1 MMDKNSVIY
10 IAGGK
15 GVAGNAIV
23 RNLEESGYHNLLV
36 PSHDELNLMNQQEV
50 DGFFERYR
58 PEYVFFTAAKMGSIV
73 YRNQHPADIL
83 NHNLLMQT
91 NVLSAAHQYLV
102 KKLLFMS
109 SDFIYPNTESGI
121 LCESDFLTN
130 IPGQKDL
137 PYSLAK
143 ITGIKLCDFYR
154 QQYGDNFFT
163 VVPCAFFGE
172 NSSFDLQRAS
182 VVAALIKRFHDA
194 KVAEAEELVLW
205 GSGKPVKEFLY
216 SDDIA
221 SACLFLM
228 EHYDDGGLVNIGSG
242 DGGHTIMETAQ
253 IIRRVVGFKGEISC
267 DLSKPDG
274 IMRRVMNSTKL
285 KELGW
290 TPKYTL
296 EEAVTNMYEYFLT
309 ITKELH

>member
-1 MMDKNSVIY
+1 MDQNSTIY

-15 GVAGNAIV
+15 GVAGSAIA
-23 RNLEESGYHNLLV
+23 RHLSAKGYQNILT
-36 PSHDELNLMNQQEV
+36 PSHEELDLNSQQEV
-50 DGFFERYR
+50 DAFFERFR

-73 YRNQHPADIL
+73 YRNEHPADIL
-83 NHNLLMQT
+83 NQNLLMQT
-91 NVLSAAHQYLV
+91 NVLNAAHRYQV

-109 SDFIYPNTESGI
+109 SDFVYPHTDNGV
-121 LCESDFLTN
+121 LCESDFLTDL
-130 IPGQKDL
+130 PAQKDF

-154 QQYGDNFFT
+154 QQYGDNFFS

-194 KVAEAEELVLW
+194 KVTGAKELVLW
-205 GSGKPVKEFLY
+205 GSGKPIKEFLH

-221 SACLFLM
+221 NACVFLM
-228 EHYDDGGLVNIGSG
+228 QHYEDGGLVNIGSG

-253 IIRRVVGFKGEISC
+253 IIRKVVGFTGEITC

-274 IMRRVMNSTKL
+274 IMRRVMNSSKL
-285 KELGW
+285 KSLGW
-290 TPKYTL
+290 MPQYTL
-296 EEAVTNMYEYFLT
+296 EEALTNMYAYFLR
-309 ITKELH
+309 ENM